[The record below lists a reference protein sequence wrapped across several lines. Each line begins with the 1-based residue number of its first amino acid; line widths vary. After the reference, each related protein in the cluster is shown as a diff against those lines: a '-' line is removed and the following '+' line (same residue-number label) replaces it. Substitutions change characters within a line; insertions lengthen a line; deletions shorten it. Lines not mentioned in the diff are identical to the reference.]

1 MRINID
7 LSKLSEYPV
16 FQDKKLELSNALTP
30 FHPSFPSEFWNAKQ
44 IRHSLPIWE
53 EIIFYGT
60 NAKNIKEAV
69 FLLFSVTTYSKP
81 LKSEMQPLKDS
92 VLKLIQNEAG
102 VKCNRITVKKVPLK
116 AYAEIKKNN
125 IHRKEAREL
134 ESLRNSYGLPE
145 NISLA
150 DARKE
155 KKKRDKI
162 KKQESLGVGSEAD
175 IALADEIKKALDNSL
190 KGICGYLYFKV
201 WSLPDGSK
209 WYKIGVTNSPSRRD
223 AEQNVL
229 PVKAQSL
236 ITQKLSSMEHARA
249 AEAAIHQVLDKNRI
263 RNANNKELFS
273 LKPSQVASIKQIIE
287 NM

>member
-1 MRINID
+1 M
-7 LSKLSEYPV
+7 
-16 FQDKKLELSNALTP
+16 
-30 FHPSFPSEFWNAKQ
+30 
-44 IRHSLPIWE
+44 
-53 EIIFYGT
+53 
-60 NAKNIKEAV
+60 
-69 FLLFSVTTYSKP
+69 
-81 LKSEMQPLKDS
+81 
-92 VLKLIQNEAG
+92 
-102 VKCNRITVKKVPLK
+102 
-116 AYAEIKKNN
+116 
-125 IHRKEAREL
+125 
-134 ESLRNSYGLPE
+134 
-145 NISLA
+145 
-150 DARKE
+150 
-155 KKKRDKI
+155 
-162 KKQESLGVGSEAD
+162 
-175 IALADEIKKALDNSL
+175 DNSL

-209 WYKIGVTNSPSRRD
+209 CYKIGVTNSPSRRD